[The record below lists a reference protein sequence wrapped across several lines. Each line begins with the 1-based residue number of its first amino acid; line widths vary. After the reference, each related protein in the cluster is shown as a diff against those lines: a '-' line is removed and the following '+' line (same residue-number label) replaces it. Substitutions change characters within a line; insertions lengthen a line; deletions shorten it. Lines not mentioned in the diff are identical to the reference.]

1 MFIQTCL
8 VQQPSLGIDYEQS
21 AVNLIN
27 LENADVL
34 QHHSS
39 QKKYIIDLEGIAV
52 MEIYWLAVITILVK
66 YFVVL
71 TTWKSGLS

>member
-21 AVNLIN
+21 AVSLIN

-34 QHHSS
+34 LIVKAILYIW
-39 QKKYIIDLEGIAV
+39 KKYR
-52 MEIYWLAVITILVK
+52 
-66 YFVVL
+66 
-71 TTWKSGLS
+71 